1 MEERRIPTQK
11 PVSETVTIPLAEYA
25 YLHRLDALMDVLLMD
40 GTYSSSTAVNAVKDT
55 VRSMRMVAKAEA
67 GADQ

>member
-11 PVSETVTIPLAEYA
+11 PISESVTIPLAEYA

-40 GTYSSSTAVNAVKDT
+40 MTFCNSATVKAVKET
-55 VRSMRMVAKAEA
+55 VMSMRMVAKAEP
-67 GADQ
+67 GAAE